1 MKPEGRGESVD
12 NMPPPTVLVL
22 NTNVDTVEMLRAA
35 LDHAG
40 FLVTSGFVDELM
52 RGEGDIATLLQVR
65 PDAILYDVA
74 MPYPRSWAYA
84 KALQERP
91 DLRDVPF
98 VFTSTN
104 VKRLREM
111 VAEAGDDVIEI
122 VGKPYDL
129 EQIVTVLKRATGQ
142 PLDP

>member
-1 MKPEGRGESVD
+1 MPRARVQ
-12 NMPPPTVLVL
+12 MTIPPPTVLIL

-35 LDHAG
+35 LDQAG

-52 RGEGDIATLLQVR
+52 RGEGDIATLLRVP
-65 PDAILYDVA
+65 PDAVLYDVA

-84 KALQERP
+84 AALRQRS

-104 VKRLREM
+104 VRRLREM

-129 EQIVTVLKRATGQ
+129 EQIVNSLRRATAGRQ
-142 PLDP
+142 